1 MANIQQSMSLTNIQ
15 TTVNMSVVVINA
27 QKLDTQLKGIKA
39 RIGELKKSIEDSLGT
54 LDAGAF
60 ISGGGGWNPSSAAS
74 KRQSRQ
80 KMNSRTNPIKPRR

>member
-1 MANIQQSMSLTNIQ
+1 MANIQQSMNLTNIQ

-39 RIGELKKSIEDSLGT
+39 RIGAFKKSIEDSLGT

-60 ISGGGGWNPSSAAS
+60 INGGGLLEPFISGI

-80 KMNSRTNPIKPRR
+80 KMNSRENPVKPRR